1 MRSNLVMIVAGTRP
15 EAIKLAPVFWWL
27 EKLGVDYVFVW
38 SGQHYDYEMSRVF
51 FEQLKLPEPDVF
63 LDVGVQASNVSEQVG
78 LLIQKIASEA
88 KKIQPSFVYALGDT
102 NTTLAAALA
111 SVHVGRPFVHDEAGM
126 RSFDMTMLE
135 EVNRRVADA
144 VADLRLA
151 PSKLAI
157 INLLYE
163 GVPRSS
169 IRLVG
174 STAVDTLIY
183 IVSNKL
189 QKEEVLSELRVEPD
203 SFILVTLH
211 RRENLVDERLHLAI
225 SALVEIARAFPDFKI
240 VFPVHPHTRKRLE
253 ELRLYRRLERD
264 NVVFTK
270 PLGYLEFV
278 ALLQAARAVI
288 TDSGGVQEEAFV
300 LGKRIV
306 TLRRTTEWIET
317 VVLGYNQ
324 LVGLDDVG
332 EVVKGVVA
340 AIEGRPLPVPD
351 LIMSPLGDGRA
362 GRRVAKILQ
371 TLLESGIERRR
382 DEFKIPILTKE
393 GSDVSL
399 CFSADGF
406 PVVENVST
414 YCISRERIIP
424 ETLRAVIEVNWEEVD
439 RRM

>member
-1 MRSNLVMIVAGTRP
+1 MLVAGTRP

-27 EKLGVDYVFVW
+27 EKIGVDYVFLW

-78 LLIQKIASEA
+78 LLIQKITSEV
-88 KKIQPSFVYALGDT
+88 KKIQPRFVYALGDT
-102 NTTLAAALA
+102 NTTLATALA
-111 SVHVGRPFVHDEAGM
+111 SVHVSKPFVHDEAGV

-151 PSKLAI
+151 SSKLAVV
-157 INLLYE
+157 NLLYE